1 MVEATVS
8 DNQKRIYDIF
18 KHPATSIHE
27 IDGCSVFQTEN
38 IDADDLEYKKF
49 VNVSENPSI
58 TEYLMNDLIA
68 FYIADDAIITP
79 MDKAGYYATVDVY
92 GNNRVLNIQRSRT
105 CSVPAII

>member
-1 MVEATVS
+1 
-8 DNQKRIYDIF
+8 
-18 KHPATSIHE
+18 
-27 IDGCSVFQTEN
+27 
-38 IDADDLEYKKF
+38 
-49 VNVSENPSI
+49 
-58 TEYLMNDLIA
+58 MNDLIA